1 LWLEL
6 SSFIISHHISDGW
19 QFMSY
24 FVQLRTFV
32 EVYRCGTITKAA
44 ANLGLSQPAATA
56 HIQSIESL
64 VGFSLFERKARG
76 VEPTAAAH
84 DLALQVS
91 GHLDAVEQ
99 KLASVRNRNNAVYG
113 TLNIAGP
120 AEYISSIA
128 GAQFANLLQAG
139 EVNLVLHIG
148 NKDRIYQLLEDG
160 TAELAITAST
170 PDATVYD
177 YQIIDSER
185 LMLVANRFT
194 AAQLVQQP
202 LSAER
207 LRLYPVISYDETLPL
222 VRHYFNTVFNESC
235 VSPIAAICPDIR
247 AIAGIVKAG
256 IGYSVLPDYLCREAI
271 KNREL
276 VQLGE
281 LGPENFIY
289 LVWRKGALKHPRI
302 SYAKDILMAFAN
314 INKYAAS

>member
-1 LWLEL
+1 
-6 SSFIISHHISDGW
+6 
-19 QFMSY
+19 MSY

-32 EVYRCGTITKAA
+32 EVYRCRTITKAA

-64 VGFSLFERKARG
+64 IGVELFERKARG

-91 GHLDAVEQ
+91 THLDAVEQ
-99 KLASVRNRNNAVYG
+99 KLASVRNRSKAVYG

-120 AEYISSIA
+120 AEYISHIA

-139 EVNLVLHIG
+139 EVNLVVHIG
-148 NKDRIYQLLEDG
+148 NKERIYQLLADG

-170 PDATVYD
+170 PDPEAFD

-194 AAQLVQQP
+194 GTQLQQLP
-202 LSAER
+202 LSAEQ
-207 LRLYPVISYDETLPL
+207 LALYPVVSYDATLPL
-222 VRHYFNTVFNESC
+222 IRQYFNAVFNQSC
-235 VSPIAAICPDIR
+235 QSPIAAICPDIR

-256 IGYSVLPDYLCREAI
+256 VGYSVLPDYLCRDGI
-271 KNREL
+271 KS
-276 VQLGE
+276 GE
-281 LGPENFIY
+281 LIRLGAAGPENVIY
-289 LVWRKGALKHPRI
+289 LVWRKGALKHPRV

-314 INKYAAS
+314 INKYTADAITQ

>member
-1 LWLEL
+1 
-6 SSFIISHHISDGW
+6 
-19 QFMSY
+19 MSY

-32 EVYRCGTITKAA
+32 EVYRSRTITRAA

-64 VGFSLFERKARG
+64 IGVPLFERKARG

-91 GHLDAVEQ
+91 AHLDAVEQ
-99 KLASVRNRNNAVYG
+99 KLASVRNRSKAVYG

-120 AEYISSIA
+120 AEYISHIA

-139 EVNLVLHIG
+139 EVNLVVHIG
-148 NKDRIYQLLEDG
+148 NKERIYQLLAEG
-160 TAELAITAST
+160 TAELAITGSS
-170 PDATVYD
+170 PDPALFD

-194 AAQLVQQP
+194 GSQLQQLP
-202 LSAER
+202 HTAEQ
-207 LRLYPVISYDETLPL
+207 LALYPVVSYDSTLPL
-222 VRHYFNTVFNESC
+222 IRQYFNAVFNQSC
-235 VSPIAAICPDIR
+235 QSVIAAICPDIR

-256 IGYSVLPDYLCREAI
+256 VGYSVLPDYLCRDDI
-271 KNREL
+271 NS
-276 VQLGE
+276 GE
-281 LGPENFIY
+281 LIRLGPPGPENMIY
-289 LVWRKGALKHPRI
+289 LVWRKGALKHPRV

-314 INKYAAS
+314 INKYSAS